1 MTEQL
6 TFSLYLL
13 KGEWGGGFS
22 QRRFSFASFLMPPS
36 YLAILLAYSVPALSL
51 PLTNSPAHLAPSP
64 QPSTQGTWHVHR
76 KINRVLMYLCPSL
89 EGRGMFWETLE
100 GRPLPEAT
108 SWGTV
113 SHCVLRG
120 KGRHLYYTY
129 LPHIPGALCPV
140 TLCRCVSIK

>member
-1 MTEQL
+1 MIPGLIPGWGRSPGEGNGYPPSVLARRLPWTEEPGGLQSIGSESDMTEQL

-89 EGRGMFWETLE
+89 EGRGMF
-100 GRPLPEAT
+100 
-108 SWGTV
+108 
-113 SHCVLRG
+113 
-120 KGRHLYYTY
+120 
-129 LPHIPGALCPV
+129 
-140 TLCRCVSIK
+140 

>member
-1 MTEQL
+1 MIPGLIPGWGRSPGEGNGYPPSVLAGRIPWTEEPGGLQSIGSESDMTEQL

-64 QPSTQGTWHVHR
+64 QPSTHG
-76 KINRVLMYLCPSL
+76 RV
-89 EGRGMFWETLE
+89 
-100 GRPLPEAT
+100 
-108 SWGTV
+108 
-113 SHCVLRG
+113 
-120 KGRHLYYTY
+120 
-129 LPHIPGALCPV
+129 
-140 TLCRCVSIK
+140 

>member
-1 MTEQL
+1 MIPGLIPGWGRSPGEGNGYPPSVLAGRIPWTEEPGGLQSIGSESDMTEQL

-64 QPSTQGTWHVHR
+64 QPSTQGTWHVHW
-76 KINRVLMYLCPSL
+76 KINRVLVYLCPSL
-89 EGRGMFWETLE
+89 EGRGMF
-100 GRPLPEAT
+100 
-108 SWGTV
+108 
-113 SHCVLRG
+113 
-120 KGRHLYYTY
+120 
-129 LPHIPGALCPV
+129 
-140 TLCRCVSIK
+140 